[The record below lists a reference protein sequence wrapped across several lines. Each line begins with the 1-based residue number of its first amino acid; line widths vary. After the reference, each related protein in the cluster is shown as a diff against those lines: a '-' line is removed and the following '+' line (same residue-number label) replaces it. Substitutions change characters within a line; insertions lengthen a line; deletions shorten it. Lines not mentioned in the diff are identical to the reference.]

1 MERSKTMKKNSIIIM
16 SLLALLMTASLPKA
30 NAQIF
35 IIDEEEYL
43 NSSRSRVTNGQL
55 PIIPQLGS
63 TQDQY
68 APLGGGVWI
77 LGCLG
82 GVYLLGKRKNRREE

>member
-1 MERSKTMKKNSIIIM
+1 MGGRYLELFSAFPSQKQSSIR
-16 SLLALLMTASLPKA
+16 
-30 NAQIF
+30 F
-35 IIDEEEYL
+35 EEEYL

>member
-1 MERSKTMKKNSIIIM
+1 MKKNSIVIL

-68 APLGGGVWI
+68 APLGGSVWI

-82 GVYLLGKRKNRREE
+82 GAYLIGKRRKKDAE

>member
-1 MERSKTMKKNSIIIM
+1 MKKNNIIVL
-16 SLLALLMTASLPKA
+16 SLLALLMTVSLPKA

-35 IIDEEEYL
+35 ILSEQEYL

-82 GVYLLGKRKNRREE
+82 GAYLIGKRRKKDAE